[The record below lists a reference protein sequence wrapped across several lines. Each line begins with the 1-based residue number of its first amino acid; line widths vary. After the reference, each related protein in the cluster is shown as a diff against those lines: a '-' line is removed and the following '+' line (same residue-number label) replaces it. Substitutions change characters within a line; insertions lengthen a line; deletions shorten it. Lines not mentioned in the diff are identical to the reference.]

1 MDLDAWR
8 LQYDTLYGHHLRAG
22 RYNGALIGIS
32 TPGNW
37 AGYKLKLQDTDAI
50 EALLTKLDKQGK
62 DIYFRVAPL
71 LAGTYRF
78 DERASAERN
87 VSLPC
92 FWNDGDTA
100 DGVHKPFRGEF
111 KGFPHPTTGQM
122 LEMVEEVLPASLTI
136 GSGGGVHPYLILKEP
151 AEQPIG
157 ASHATAALL
166 TRLEYLW
173 KTEAKKR
180 GFGVDTGIASD
191 TARILRVA
199 GSRNF
204 KRQGD
209 PQPVR
214 ILSKSDV
221 VYTVEQLDEI
231 LPQIPKVTVK
241 KTVANTS
248 RPSDGRTSNKWS
260 AKVPVS
266 FLMEEVWGM
275 TTEDDADSDYRR
287 WVYPREDGTS
297 SGTDKHAKSF
307 VSEKGVEYVVA
318 YGGRIQD
325 EWGVASYRQALT
337 SWDLLLTILGGNLPM
352 ARFISEAFPKPSDD
366 LAENLVAALESRNT
380 AAAA

>member
-8 LQYDTLYGHHLRAG
+8 LQYETLYGRHLRAG
-22 RYNGALIGIS
+22 HYDGALIGIS

-50 EALLTKLDKQGK
+50 EALLTKLDKQSK

-71 LAGTYRF
+71 QAGTYRS
-78 DERASAERN
+78 DERAGAERN

-92 FWNDGDTA
+92 FWNDGDTE

-111 KGFPHPTTGQM
+111 KGFPHPTTSQM
-122 LEMVEEVLPASLTI
+122 LEMIEEVLPASMII
-136 GSGGGVHPYLILKEP
+136 GSGGGAHPYWELEQP

-157 ASHATAALL
+157 TSHSTALL
-166 TRLEYLW
+166 LARFEYFW
-173 KTEAKKR
+173 KAEARKR

-204 KRQGD
+204 KREGD
-209 PQPVR
+209 PKPVT

-221 VYTVEQLDEI
+221 IYTVEQLDAI

-241 KTVANTS
+241 KTVANTP
-248 RPSDGRTSNKWS
+248 RPTDGRTSNKWS

-275 TTEDDADSDYRR
+275 TTGDDEDSEYRR

-297 SGTDKHAKSF
+297 SGTDRHAKTF
-307 VSEKGVEYVVA
+307 TSERGVEYVVA

-325 EWGVASYRQALT
+325 EWGVDSFRQSLT
-337 SWDLLLTILGGNLPM
+337 SWDLLLTILGGDLSM
-352 ARFISEAFPKPSDD
+352 ARFIAEAFTKPSDD
-366 LAENLVAALESRNT
+366 LVENLVTALESRDT
-380 AAAA
+380 AAAV